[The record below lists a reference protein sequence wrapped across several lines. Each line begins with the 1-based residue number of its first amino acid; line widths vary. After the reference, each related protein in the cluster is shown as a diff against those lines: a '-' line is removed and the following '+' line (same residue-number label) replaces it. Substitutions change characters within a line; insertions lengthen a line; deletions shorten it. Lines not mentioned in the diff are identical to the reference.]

1 MTDPTAAFAKMVP
14 GFDFL
19 QGLVKGAGAALPS
32 AGQWVAPTLNPEE
45 IEKRIGEL
53 KTVQY
58 WLEQNARMLG
68 LTIQALE
75 VQRMTLSTLKAM
87 NLSFGDLAESLKIR
101 PSQTMSAPE
110 PVAPTTTDVTD
121 AADAKPQTTARGA
134 APETAGTAGAVPAGV
149 VDPLQWYG
157 ALTQQF
163 TELATQAVK
172 GGGTELTK
180 SLAGNLVKQGLD
192 AASDSLKKAAGMPMA
207 AAKSV
212 VSQMAS
218 AASGRPARKTP
229 AVKQPT
235 TKQPTTKRR

>member
-19 QGLVKGAGAALPS
+19 QGLVKGAGMALPS

-75 VQRMTLSTLKAM
+75 VQRMTLSTLKTM

-101 PSQTMSAPE
+101 PSQTRSAPE
-110 PVAPTTTDVTD
+110 AVAPTTTDVTD
-121 AADAKPQTTARGA
+121 AADTKPQTAARRA

-149 VDPLQWYG
+149 VDPLQWYV

-163 TELATQAVK
+163 TELAAQAVK

-180 SLAGNLVKQGLD
+180 NLAGNLVKQGLD
-192 AASDSLKKAAGMPMA
+192 AAGDSLKQVAGMPMA

-212 VSQMAS
+212 VSQMAG
-218 AASGRPARKTP
+218 AASGRPARKTS

-235 TKQPTTKRR
+235 TKPPTTKRR